1 MFDETKLA
9 QMPPLGKILE
19 GRLVLDLL
27 VSIED
32 EGRQFRP
39 VQVEREDV
47 PEYGFTRRDEGTR
60 FGPPDSVEDG
70 PVLLLYVGHTSPAAE
85 ERERERVRHLRGATD
100 GDIEVVR
107 DVLTPKIRL
116 DAVESDV
123 FLKRKTDERGVEEV
137 EVVSGEPDGA
147 VLDDRVG
154 YPESSGDLAVTGTGI
169 ESVVEVTKVDGKMG
183 PVVDG
188 EGLGR

>member
-1 MFDETKLA
+1 
-9 QMPPLGKILE
+9 
-19 GRLVLDLL
+19 
-27 VSIED
+27 
-32 EGRQFRP
+32 
-39 VQVEREDV
+39 
-47 PEYGFTRRDEGTR
+47 
-60 FGPPDSVEDG
+60 
-70 PVLLLYVGHTSPAAE
+70 LYVGHPATSSKE
-85 ERERERVRHLRGATD
+85 GERERVRHLRGTTD

-107 DVLTPKIRL
+107 YVLTPKIRL
-116 DAVESDV
+116 DAVEGDV

-169 ESVVEVTKVDGKMG
+169 ESVVEVAKVDGKMG